1 MGVMC
6 VTTCVL
12 KMSLMTR
19 LPAYAISLLA
29 LVTCVASANSASVK
43 AAGEEDWIIRSFAA
57 SYTLERTGRL
67 SVTEEITVDFG
78 NLERHGIFRDIP
90 VEYSYDS
97 ESNRLID
104 ITAVAVTEGGS
115 PVRFQTDSS
124 GPLLRIKIGDPDKL
138 VTGEQ
143 HYVIDYT
150 VSGALN
156 PFPDHDEM
164 YWNVTGN
171 EWPVRIEQASATV
184 VSPEPA
190 IERIACLQGPT
201 GSTVGCASS
210 GDERSALF
218 ETTAAL
224 TPGSGLTLVVG
235 LRKGI
240 VAVGPPELVPVD
252 EDPLLEADELFE
264 ANAATL
270 ALTLLSAALVV
281 AALVYR
287 WWVAGRDRWFGDMYY
302 VHDNPPEETKPLFSR
317 ETIVVEYQPPEVQR
331 GRRLRPAEIG
341 LLLDERA
348 DTLDVSATIVDLA
361 VRRHIVIRE
370 LPKGGIFGLFRSQ
383 DYELARDAEAG
394 ESDRRDEL
402 LGYEHRLV
410 DALFDGGSSVKLS
423 ELKDKFHEDL
433 ARVKSDLYDES
444 VKILKL
450 FPWNP
455 ETVRLVYRAAGAGVA
470 LGGALITFVLGTA
483 FGAGLAGIPV
493 VLGGIALLALA
504 YLMPRRTAQGR
515 LLYRRCLGF
524 RLYMTKAEKERQAFA
539 ERANLFEEYLPYAI
553 VYGCVTKW
561 AKAFEGLGLE
571 GRQVGWYVGARGFVP
586 VQFAES
592 LRDFSSSVSG
602 VMASTPGSSGGS
614 GFGGGGSS
622 GGGVGGGG
630 GGSW

>member
-1 MGVMC
+1 
-6 VTTCVL
+6 
-12 KMSLMTR
+12 
-19 LPAYAISLLA
+19 
-29 LVTCVASANSASVK
+29 
-43 AAGEEDWIIRSFAA
+43 
-57 SYTLERTGRL
+57 
-67 SVTEEITVDFG
+67 
-78 NLERHGIFRDIP
+78 
-90 VEYSYDS
+90 
-97 ESNRLID
+97 
-104 ITAVAVTEGGS
+104 
-115 PVRFQTDSS
+115 
-124 GPLLRIKIGDPDKL
+124 
-138 VTGEQ
+138 
-143 HYVIDYT
+143 
-150 VSGALN
+150 
-156 PFPDHDEM
+156 
-164 YWNVTGN
+164 
-171 EWPVRIEQASATV
+171 
-184 VSPEPA
+184 
-190 IERIACLQGPT
+190 
-201 GSTVGCASS
+201 
-210 GDERSALF
+210 
-218 ETTAAL
+218 
-224 TPGSGLTLVVG
+224 
-235 LRKGI
+235 
-240 VAVGPPELVPVD
+240 VD

-571 GRQVGWYVGARGFVP
+571 GRGVGWYVGARGFVP